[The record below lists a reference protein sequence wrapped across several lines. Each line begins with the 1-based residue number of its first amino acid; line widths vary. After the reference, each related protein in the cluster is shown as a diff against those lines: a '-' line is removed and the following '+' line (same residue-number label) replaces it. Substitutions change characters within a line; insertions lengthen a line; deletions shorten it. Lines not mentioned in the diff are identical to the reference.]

1 VADLPSFVT
10 SALEPARA
18 ALAAGLCLAAC
29 VRAFDVL
36 AGRAAALSRA
46 RCAGAGVLIGASAW
60 AGAIVGPGLPAA
72 ARIDALGAAASL
84 TIAVA
89 GAALALAVFR
99 RCKGALRVIGGGAL
113 LGASVA
119 ASRGVLLNSLG
130 ADVDFDDTLFC
141 SGAAL
146 VSATGVLAL
155 AIFGLERDLRGR
167 LAAALSLGA
176 GLAASAALAG
186 GSVQIHTPL
195 GAGLPVIDLA
205 LIAGAAT
212 LVLLAVSCRAP
223 RRPLSRPAT
232 RGAVWRGS
240 LRPFPR
246 RRPAGTASPRPR
258 PARSAAGRAA
268 GPGRRAQPAD

>member
-1 VADLPSFVT
+1 MADLPSFVT

-119 ASRGVLLNSLG
+119 ASRATQNPCPPACRCTSGRSVPGSIVTVNSGEG
-130 ADVDFDDTLFC
+130 ANT
-141 SGAAL
+141 
-146 VSATGVLAL
+146 
-155 AIFGLERDLRGR
+155 AI
-167 LAAALSLGA
+167 
-176 GLAASAALAG
+176 
-186 GSVQIHTPL
+186 
-195 GAGLPVIDLA
+195 
-205 LIAGAAT
+205 
-212 LVLLAVSCRAP
+212 
-223 RRPLSRPAT
+223 
-232 RGAVWRGS
+232 
-240 LRPFPR
+240 
-246 RRPAGTASPRPR
+246 RPAG
-258 PARSAAGRAA
+258 
-268 GPGRRAQPAD
+268 